1 MKMEDMHTLDLFS
14 YGRSNQ
20 QRWAQFI
27 TIIAILM
34 WRRIWIHY
42 GFSRCQQ
49 RHGQR
54 FYSSF
59 FLYYIYF
66 KKIYCLIWKKNSCTI
81 YFEKIYCLI
90 WRKFI
95 VEYILRNY
103 TVRFDKNL
111 LPNIFWEN
119 ILFDLKK
126 ISCPLY
132 FEKIYCLI
140 WRKFIVE
147 YVLRKYTIWFK
158 ENLLSN
164 MFWENILFDL
174 KKIYCRIYF

>member
-66 KKIYCLIWKKNSCTI
+66 KKIYCLIWKK
-81 YFEKIYCLI
+81 
-90 WRKFI
+90 KF
-95 VEYILRNY
+95 LH
-103 TVRFDKNL
+103 
-111 LPNIFWEN
+111 NI
-119 ILFDLKK
+119 
-126 ISCPLY
+126 
-132 FEKIYCLI
+132 
-140 WRKFIVE
+140 
-147 YVLRKYTIWFK
+147 
-158 ENLLSN
+158 
-164 MFWENILFDL
+164 FWENILFDL
-174 KKIYCRIYF
+174 KKIYCRIYFEKLYCSIWQKFIAEYILRKYTFWFEENFLPIIFWENILFDLKKIYCRICFEKIYYLI